1 MAKKIKIKSLRSG
14 ERFKV
19 KGSDTLHQLMDSGEG
34 EVFYA
39 GMSHNRLICGTVS
52 GSLTVREASFVK
64 QTLSNG
70 DYFDYNGRIHTL
82 VVLPQNEI
90 HDTIVKF
97 IAVKSNW

>member
-1 MAKKIKIKSLRSG
+1 MNKIKIKTLRSG

-19 KGSDTLHQLMDSGEG
+19 KGIDTLHQLMDSGEG
-34 EVFYA
+34 AVFFNNKA
-39 GMSHNRLICGTVS
+39 HNRLICSTVS

-64 QTLSNG
+64 QTLKNG
-70 DYFDYNGRIHTL
+70 DYFDYKGRIHTL

-97 IAVKSNW
+97 IGVKSNF